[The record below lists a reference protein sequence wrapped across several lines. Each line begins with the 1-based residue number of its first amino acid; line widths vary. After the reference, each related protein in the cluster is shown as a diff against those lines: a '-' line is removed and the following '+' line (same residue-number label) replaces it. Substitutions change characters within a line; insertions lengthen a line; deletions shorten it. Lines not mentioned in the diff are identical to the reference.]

1 MGTLLETLIM
11 IQMFELYRLKM
22 CGQFAGQFSRDN
34 YRFVYIQV
42 TDLFCNFP
50 FCVNRLIVTWSL
62 EPASTEVE
70 RQCAKVVERSTC
82 LLLLR
87 RVRLKPVRTEDPFL
101 GTKLDH
107 HGIVTSNAATNA
119 FIGISAKVRDE

>member
-22 CGQFAGQFSRDN
+22 CGQFAGQFSWDN
-34 YRFVYIQV
+34 CRFVYIQV

-50 FCVNRLIVTWSL
+50 FCVNRLIVTWPL
-62 EPASTEVE
+62 EPTSTEVE

-87 RVRLKPVRTEDPFL
+87 CVHLKPVHREDPFL

-107 HGIVTSNAATNA
+107 HGIVTSNVATNA
-119 FIGISAKVRDE
+119 FIGISVEVQNE